1 MTEEQQ
7 NIPGKS
13 PKRPQLLSILCILT
27 FIGSGIGVIV
37 FLMVAINFEAT
48 IEALKVL
55 DAEMPEANFML
66 AAPRDFFLVSFLLSA
81 FSLLG
86 AVMMWNLRKIG
97 FHIYTSSQLIYLVI
111 PLIYFGGETNPLF
124 NIMLTALF
132 VYLYARNLP
141 FMR

>member
-1 MTEEQQ
+1 MYEEQKKEITEQ
-7 NIPGKS
+7 K
-13 PKRPQLLSILCILT
+13 KRPQLLSILCILT
-27 FIGSGIGVIV
+27 FIGSGFGVIG

-55 DAEMPEANFML
+55 YAEMPEANFML
-66 AAPRDFFLVSFLLSA
+66 EAPRDFFLVSFLLSA
-81 FSLLG
+81 FSLIG
-86 AVMMWNLRKIG
+86 AILMWNLRKIG
-97 FHIYTSSQLIYLVI
+97 FHIYASSQLIYLVV
-111 PLIYFGGETNPLF
+111 PLIYFGGETNPFF

>member
-27 FIGSGIGVIV
+27 FIGSGFGVFG

-55 DAEMPEANFML
+55 YAKMPEANFIL
-66 AAPRDFFLVSFLLSA
+66 EAPRDFFLVSFLLSA

-97 FHIYTSSQLIYLVI
+97 FHIYTSSQLIYLC
-111 PLIYFGGETNPLF
+111 L
-124 NIMLTALF
+124 
-132 VYLYARNLP
+132 LYTSPSPRD
-141 FMR
+141 

>member
-7 NIPGKS
+7 NISGKS

-27 FIGSGIGVIV
+27 FIGSGFGVIG

-55 DAEMPEANFML
+55 YAEMPEANFML
-66 AAPRDFFLVSFLLSA
+66 EAPRDFFLISFLLSA

-86 AVMMWNLRKIG
+86 AVMMWNLKKIG
-97 FHIYTSSQLIYLVI
+97 FHIYASSQLIYLVI

>member
-27 FIGSGIGVIV
+27 FIGSGFGVIG

-55 DAEMPEANFML
+55 YAEMPEANFIL
-66 AAPRDFFLVSFLLSA
+66 EAPRDFFLVSFLLSA

-97 FHIYTSSQLIYLVI
+97 FHIYTASQLIYLVV